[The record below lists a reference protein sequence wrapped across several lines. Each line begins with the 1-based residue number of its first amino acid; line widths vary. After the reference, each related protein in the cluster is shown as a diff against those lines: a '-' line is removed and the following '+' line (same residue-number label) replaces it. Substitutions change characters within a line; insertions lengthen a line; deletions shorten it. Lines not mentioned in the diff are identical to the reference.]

1 MFSRRKALP
10 IAEHRESRFDTIFPA
25 LVESPRIGGCRER
38 SVFRHSS
45 VERRDARRLP
55 RRVNLMKNN
64 LGKVFVVL
72 TTFLSIAFLGFSF
85 SASIAGTNWK
95 GEADSLENYT
105 VETVPVEKSKPTYSV
120 KEKVTGESVKAG
132 SKLLPEAIL
141 AAYTHEITT
150 LNDKILNLDAK
161 PETNLTKIRERIAE
175 IKAHQKQD
183 LKAIEVREEELKQEF
198 EKLAKTIVD
207 LSVEGDKVGQEAL
220 AVWEEGKL
228 RREDVARL
236 RNHLEEL
243 EVDQFQCLEQK
254 KRLQDELSRLRG
266 VLARLQR
273 RNVQLKTPY
282 ED

>member
-1 MFSRRKALP
+1 
-10 IAEHRESRFDTIFPA
+10 
-25 LVESPRIGGCRER
+25 
-38 SVFRHSS
+38 
-45 VERRDARRLP
+45 
-55 RRVNLMKNN
+55 MKNN

-132 SKLLPEAIL
+132 SKLLHEAIL

-236 RNHLEEL
+236 RNHLEEF

>member
-1 MFSRRKALP
+1 
-10 IAEHRESRFDTIFPA
+10 
-25 LVESPRIGGCRER
+25 
-38 SVFRHSS
+38 
-45 VERRDARRLP
+45 
-55 RRVNLMKNN
+55 MKNN

>member
-1 MFSRRKALP
+1 
-10 IAEHRESRFDTIFPA
+10 
-25 LVESPRIGGCRER
+25 
-38 SVFRHSS
+38 
-45 VERRDARRLP
+45 
-55 RRVNLMKNN
+55 MKNN

-72 TTFLSIAFLGFSF
+72 TTFFSVAFLGFSF
-85 SASIAGTNWK
+85 AARIAGTNWK
-95 GEADSLENYT
+95 GEADSLENYY
-105 VETVPVEKSKPTYSV
+105 VETVPVDKSRPTYTV
-120 KEKVTGESVKAG
+120 KDKVTGEPVKAG
-132 SKLLPEAIL
+132 SKLLPEVIL
-141 AAYTHEITT
+141 AAYTHEITQ
-150 LNDKILNLDAK
+150 LNDKIQALDAK
-161 PETNLTKIRERIAE
+161 PDTNLVKIKEKQDE

-183 LKAIEVREEELKQEF
+183 LKAIEAREEELKQEF

-220 AVWEEGKL
+220 GVWEEGKL

-243 EVDQFQCLEQK
+243 EVDQFQSLEQK

-273 RNVQLKTPY
+273 RNVQLKSPY